1 MVKSYQW
8 GGVGW
13 VAHVI
18 IETAPV
24 PWFWGLGI
32 WGLGDWGQGLSIFA
46 QFF

>member
-1 MVKSYQW
+1 MGW
-8 GGVGW
+8 VGW

-32 WGLGDWGQGLSIFA
+32 WGLGDWGQGLSKIEGA
-46 QFF
+46 VALQT